1 MKNNLM
7 RSIMAVVAAIV
18 WSVAAV
24 AQTKDSPLSVGLLS
38 EIRDLSSGTVVK
50 IDRLYRVGKFF
61 YNFYFKN
68 CKDYFFVR
76 LSFL

>member
-18 WSVAAV
+18 WSVVAV

-38 EIRDLSSGTVVK
+38 EIRDLSWYG
-50 IDRLYRVGKFF
+50 GE
-61 YNFYFKN
+61 N
-68 CKDYFFVR
+68 
-76 LSFL
+76 